1 MNRSRVLSATFCL
14 ALFARLAD
22 ASEGGESNLF
32 AGDLGNAVWT
42 VVIFGLVVL
51 VLGKFA
57 WGPLLDGLQQRER
70 FIRDSLES
78 AKDDRE
84 KAEARL
90 KEYTEQLQ
98 AARAEATR
106 IVDEGRRDAEVVK
119 SRIEAE
125 TQTETGK
132 MVERAKRE
140 VEIAKQTAV
149 ADLYKVNATLAT
161 QIASQILQRE
171 LKAED
176 HDRRITNAIEE
187 IRTLDQN

>member
-1 MNRSRVLSATFCL
+1 MRRSNALSATLFL
-14 ALFARLAD
+14 ALFARLAG

-32 AGDLGNAVWT
+32 AGDIGNAVWT

-57 WGPLLDGLQQRER
+57 WGPLLDGLQQREQ
-70 FIRDSLES
+70 FIRESLGR

-84 KAEARL
+84 QAEARL
-90 KEYTEQLQ
+90 KEYTDQLQ
-98 AARAEATR
+98 TARAEATQ
-106 IVDEGRRDAEVVK
+106 IVEEGRRDAEVVK
-119 SRIEAE
+119 GRIETEAQAE
-125 TQTETGK
+125 AGK

-140 VEIAKQTAV
+140 VELAKQAAV
-149 ADLYKVNATLAT
+149 SELYKTSATLAT

-171 LKAED
+171 LKPED
-176 HDRRITNAIEE
+176 HDRLITSAIEE

>member
-1 MNRSRVLSATFCL
+1 M
-14 ALFARLAD
+14 ALFARIAD

-32 AGDLGNAVWT
+32 AGDIGNAVWT

-57 WGPLLDGLQQRER
+57 WGPLLDSLQQREQ
-70 FIRDSLES
+70 FIRESLDQ
-78 AKDDRE
+78 ARDDRE
-84 KAEARL
+84 QAEARL

-98 AARAEATR
+98 AARGEATQ

-119 SRIEAE
+119 GRIEGEAQDE
-125 TQTETGK
+125 AGK

-140 VEIAKQTAV
+140 IDLAKQTAV
-149 ADLYKVNATLAT
+149 SELYSTSASLAT
-161 QIASQILQRE
+161 QIASKILQRE
-171 LKAED
+171 LKPED
-176 HDRRITNAIEE
+176 HDRLITSAIEE

>member
-1 MNRSRVLSATFCL
+1 MLCMAS
-14 ALFARLAD
+14 FARFAA
-22 ASEGGESNLF
+22 ASEGGENNLF
-32 AGDLGNAVWT
+32 AGDIGNAVWT
-42 VVIFGLVVL
+42 VVIFGLVVA

-57 WGPLLDGLQQRER
+57 WGPLLNGLQQREQ
-70 FIRDSLES
+70 FIRDSLEK

-84 KAEARL
+84 QAEARL

-98 AARAEATR
+98 AARAEATQ

-119 SRIEAE
+119 GRIEAE
-125 TQTETGK
+125 TQAETSK

-140 VEIAKQTAV
+140 VELAKQTAV
-149 ADLYKVNATLAT
+149 ADLYKTSATLAT

-171 LKAED
+171 LKPDD
-176 HDRRITNAIEE
+176 HERLITDAIKE